1 MWPLDTVLPLLYK
14 HINLI
19 TQSVTRPHNVTLIT
33 ANTNLSRGKRKS
45 PISGIFPRL
54 LLWREQCF
62 HQIFRCYLI
71 CMSQYSVKITLKVFS
86 FFIKFIFSDFPNI
99 IYQSVRNICENNVV
113 KRKKNNNFFISFYK
127 NASIYN
133 AFSLWRDTFR

>member
-19 TQSVTRPHNVTLIT
+19 TESVTRPHNVTLIT

-62 HQIFRCYLI
+62 HQMLSNLYVSVFCKNHSKSFLIFH
-71 CMSQYSVKITLKVFS
+71 KIH
-86 FFIKFIFSDFPNI
+86 FFGLWTNI